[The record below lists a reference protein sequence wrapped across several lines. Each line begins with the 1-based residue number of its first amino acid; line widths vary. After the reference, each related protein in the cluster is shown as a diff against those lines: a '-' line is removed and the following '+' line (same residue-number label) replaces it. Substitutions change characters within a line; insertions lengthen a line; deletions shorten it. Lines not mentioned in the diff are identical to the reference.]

1 MDKIFEIFNNKK
13 QIIIVVII
21 ILFILWLFINKY
33 NESFDTIPNKE
44 FTINEEISNLYN
56 VFNDTYINKGWG
68 EEGDG
73 SGPGSEPENTINTR
87 KSLIKLIKEYN
98 VKTLI
103 DAPCGS
109 CKWTKIL
116 LEDLQKENI
125 KINYYGFDIADQSI
139 INANKNLDSL
149 KTYHTIKIQ
158 QGSITD
164 TQFPKADMILCRD
177 TLQHLSYNSIS
188 KTLHNFAKTKSIIV
202 LGGYLNNSSNHNIK
216 DGDYFSINYTSEP
229 FNMIPNYIYNDTVIQ
244 NGPTKYFFV
253 FEDSQD
259 LIKNIKNI

>member
-1 MDKIFEIFNNKK
+1 MVKLIEVIQKNRVIIF
-13 QIIIVVII
+13 VII
-21 ILFILWLFINKY
+21 IFLFILWLFLKKQNEGFKNNDENKQ
-33 NESFDTIPNKE
+33 
-44 FTINEEISNLYN
+44 LYN
-56 VFNDTYINKGWG
+56 IFNDTYKNKIWG

-73 SGPGSEPENTINTR
+73 SGTGSEPSNTINTR
-87 KSLIKLIKEYN
+87 KSLIQIIKQYN

-109 CKWTKIL
+109 CKWTKFL

-125 KINYYGFDIADQSI
+125 KINYYGFDIADESI
-139 INANKNLDSL
+139 INANKNLESL

-188 KTLHNFAKTKSIIV
+188 KTLQNFAKTKSIIV
-202 LGGYLNNSSNHNIK
+202 LGGYLNNNSNNNIT

-229 FNMIPNYIYNDTVIQ
+229 FNMKPNYIYNDTVIE
-244 NGPTKYFFV
+244 NEPTKYFFI
-253 FEDSQD
+253 FEDSHE
-259 LIKNIKNI
+259 LIKNIKI

>member
-1 MDKIFEIFNNKK
+1 MVKLIEIIQNNKE
-13 QIIIVVII
+13 IIFVVII
-21 ILFILWLFINKY
+21 FLFILWLFFKKQ
-33 NESFDTIPNKE
+33 NELFNNTQNQE
-44 FTINEEISNLYN
+44 FVTTHENSNLYN
-56 VFNDTYINKGWG
+56 IFNDTYKNKIWG

-73 SGPGSEPENTINTR
+73 SGTGSEPSNTINTR
-87 KSLIKLIKEYN
+87 KSLIKIIKEYN

-139 INANKNLDSL
+139 INANKNLESL

-164 TQFPKADMILCRD
+164 TQFPEADMILCRD

-202 LGGYLNNSSNHNIK
+202 LGGYLSNNSNNNIT
-216 DGDYFSINYTSEP
+216 DGNYFSINYTLEP
-229 FNMIPNYIYNDTVIQ
+229 FNMVPNHIYNDAVIE
-244 NGPTKYFFV
+244 NEPTKYFFV

-259 LIKNIKNI
+259 LIKNLKI